1 MEDNGTD
8 GAAAGE
14 ETAAGAELNPQG
26 GEGGPKGEPDYK
38 AQSARLTK
46 ERDEWKQKAE
56 TAEGQLKTLNE
67 SLAKALTEEDVK
79 AAVEKAQADAKK
91 ASDEAEAAWKERE
104 KRLVVENELVK
115 AGCSDTVGLLAHLDL
130 GKIEVAS
137 DGHVAGLDVAKAKES
152 YPHLFGTSNVVS
164 SAATPNGPRKKMTK
178 EEIMGVKDPVECRR
192 LIAQNMDL
200 FES

>member
-1 MEDNGTD
+1 MENQAINSAATNADAETGT
-8 GAAAGE
+8 GR
-14 ETAAGAELNPQG
+14 NPQG

-38 AQSARLTK
+38 AQNARLTQ
-46 ERDEWKQKAE
+46 ERDDWKQRADDAE
-56 TAEGQLKTLNE
+56 SQLKTLNE

-79 AAVEKAQADAKK
+79 AAVEAAQSEAKK
-91 ASDEAEAAWKERE
+91 ASDAAEAAWKERE

-152 YPHLFGTSNVVS
+152 YPHLFGTANVVS
-164 SAATPNGPRKKMTK
+164 SAATPNGPKKKMTK
-178 EEIMGVKDPVECRR
+178 EEILGVKDPVECRN

-200 FES
+200 FEN